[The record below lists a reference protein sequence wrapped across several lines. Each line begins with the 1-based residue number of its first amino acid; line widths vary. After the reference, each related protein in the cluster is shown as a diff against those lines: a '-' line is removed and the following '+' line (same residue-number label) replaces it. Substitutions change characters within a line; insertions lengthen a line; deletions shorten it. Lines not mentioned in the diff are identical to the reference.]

1 MNVSFRECDWF
12 NCWIWFRFVEP
23 PTAEDRQYLEE
34 ILASWYLLGKLG
46 GFNAVN
52 LQVQEAGADISY
64 LDYDNE
70 AAAADMM
77 SVMHNQGE
85 VEYQDH
91 WARCWFD
98 LGTADALALDVLL
111 NTLRQFSQDYT
122 AIAEVVVGGQLDFWP
137 LEPSHDD

>member
-12 NCWIWFRFVEP
+12 DCWIWFRFANA
-23 PTAEDRQYLEE
+23 PTGEDRQYLEE

-70 AAAADMM
+70 AAADDMM

-85 VEYQDH
+85 VEYQGE

-98 LGTADALALDVLL
+98 LGTTDALALDVLL

-122 AIAEVVVGGQLDFWP
+122 AIAEVMVGGRLDFWP
-137 LEPSHDD
+137 TEASDD